1 MSPEID
7 TVLRIPTAA
16 CYLHTISDHMNR
28 SSCRQRPDAQN
39 AFKVRLSIKTAL
51 KENAYSWDATEEYL
65 FKAMLAYAMRR
76 YLIQETT
83 QISNVL
89 LCNVT
94 SRVSFW
100 FVVTNSFTNIT
111 TIPRNVV
118 EAAIRMNR
126 NRINNAFLL
135 TDDTLQFLEISST
148 LAPPAEQPLPIWL
161 IVFGVILG
169 IIVIGIVLV
178 VSFGIYHPKRHRNAE
193 KTEDLDDIYEAAITM
208 ENRIPCHTLDLKAG
222 QINGVYATADDDR
235 FTPL

>member
-1 MSPEID
+1 MLTRRWLGKLLLGSLLLVSAWATTIAYPE
-7 TVLRIPTAA
+7 L
-16 CYLHTISDHMNR
+16 CH
-28 SSCRQRPDAQN
+28 PDAQN

-89 LCNVT
+89 LCNIT
-94 SRVSFW
+94 SRISFW
-100 FVVTNSFTNIT
+100 FVITNSSTNIT
-111 TIPRNVV
+111 TIPRNDV

-148 LAPPAEQPLPIWL
+148 LAPPAEQSLSTWL
-161 IVFGVILG
+161 IAFGVILG
-169 IIVIGIVLV
+169 IVVTGIVLA
-178 VSFGIYHPKRHRNAE
+178 VSFGIYHRKRHKNAE
-193 KTEDLDDIYEAAITM
+193 ETEDLDDKYEPAITM

-222 QINGVYATADDDR
+222 QINGVYADDDR

>member
-1 MSPEID
+1 MLARRQLGKLLLGRLLVASAWATTIAYPE
-7 TVLRIPTAA
+7 L
-16 CYLHTISDHMNR
+16 C
-28 SSCRQRPDAQN
+28 QPDAQN